1 MKEGHIYI
9 DDVIQPNQHL
19 LVKQQLA
26 KLGAVDK
33 VVLHIQSPGGS
44 VYGGYNTY
52 HVLKSL
58 GVPIKTIVEGE
69 AQSMASFLA
78 IAGDEVEIRN
88 PSVFMMHMPSM
99 EMGGDADDLQ
109 SGANELRNIEDFMIQ
124 AYADKAKKSPDE
136 IREMMKKTTVL
147 NAAQAVEIGFADK
160 VTEPLKA
167 VALGKQITMKITKEI
182 TDLFDRV
189 AVMFTDASKKF
200 GPIAMELKTKVGG
213 QDAMIFVESEDGD
226 FVNKPARIGDGPAP
240 DGEYPLE
247 DGRILVVEAGV
258 VKEVKTAP
266 AEEPTETPEQAEIK
280 ALKAQVA
287 ELTAKATSDAERA
300 TKAEALLQ
308 ENVVMLGT
316 IKTEFENLRTVTMGS
331 KKPPSKGKEE
341 PITKREPTNLEQF
354 NAEAQEELLELP
366 GMGWMKQ
373 YIKKN

>member
-26 KLGAVDK
+26 KLGVVDK

-124 AYADKAKKSPDE
+124 AYADKAKKSPE
-136 IREMMKKTTVL
+136 EVREMMKKTTVL
-147 NAAQAVEIGFADK
+147 NATQAVEAGFADK

-167 VALGKQITMKITKEI
+167 VALGKQVTMKITKEI

-213 QDAMIFVESEDGD
+213 QDAMI
-226 FVNKPARIGDGPAP
+226 
-240 DGEYPLE
+240 L
-247 DGRILVVEAGV
+247 
-258 VKEVKTAP
+258 
-266 AEEPTETPEQAEIK
+266 
-280 ALKAQVA
+280 
-287 ELTAKATSDAERA
+287 
-300 TKAEALLQ
+300 
-308 ENVVMLGT
+308 
-316 IKTEFENLRTVTMGS
+316 
-331 KKPPSKGKEE
+331 
-341 PITKREPTNLEQF
+341 
-354 NAEAQEELLELP
+354 
-366 GMGWMKQ
+366 
-373 YIKKN
+373 